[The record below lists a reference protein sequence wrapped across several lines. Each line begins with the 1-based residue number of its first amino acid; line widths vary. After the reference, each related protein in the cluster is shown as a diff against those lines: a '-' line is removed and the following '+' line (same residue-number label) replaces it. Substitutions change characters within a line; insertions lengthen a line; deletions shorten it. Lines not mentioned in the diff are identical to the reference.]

1 MKKSLII
8 YLLML
13 IMATQV
19 YSQTTVKGVVKSMKG
34 ELLTGVNV
42 SIKHTTL
49 GIITDVDGKFS
60 LPIPADIPDPTL
72 VFGYVGYVGQEIKI
86 GNQSYL
92 EVMMIED
99 TKQLNEVVVVGYG
112 VQKKTDLTGAVSMV
126 DGSKLDKFAVSGVDQ
141 ALQGRAAGVSVTQ
154 NTGAPGDG
162 VSIRIR
168 GTGSIYSDNEPL
180 YVIDGIPTKDP
191 LALNS
196 ISPSEI
202 ESISILKDAASA
214 AIYGSRANN
223 GVVLV
228 TTKKAKKG
236 DSNIE
241 FKIQTG
247 IQTHGYLPQMV
258 NTAQYVNIYNAAAN
272 NDNPYLPSFV
282 QRPLISDAYAA
293 TLPDINHLKEIF
305 RVAPTETYDLSF
317 SGGNEK
323 TNYNISGSYFNQAG
337 IIYNSGFS
345 RATGRANVNS
355 VIKDWLTVNGNLNVY
370 HTSTD
375 IIASNGDGWGG
386 NGSNPV
392 RYAFFRTP
400 AIATYDNAG
409 NFIDLP
415 EHPELFGDG
424 YNPLG
429 VAINTHNTKLDNGYN
444 LKFNSII
451 KLSGDLSFITN
462 AGMDFNTSNT
472 RRFNENWG
480 SNLRINNPNSLGVD
494 NNYTSTWTVNN
505 VLSYNKT
512 FGKNHNISITAGEES
527 IKSTSYDES
536 SSVMNLTDQNMN
548 LVYLSNGLGIR
559 TSSEAKAGNALQSF
573 FGRGNYD
580 YKGKYFV
587 SIVIREDG
595 TSKFAPKNKW
605 GTFYSGSLGWVIS
618 QENFFKDIK
627 IIDRWKV
634 RAGYGLNGNQDIPN
648 WYAYTDK
655 LSPQINYPFGGV
667 VNNGYA
673 PTQLGNA
680 NVKWETATQLDLG
693 TDLSLFKGMFNITF
707 DYFYKITHNMLV
719 QQPLPPSVGYNYLN
733 GNPWVNNGEIL
744 NRGLEIEVEH
754 KRKIGDFGY
763 DITVNI
769 STLHNE
775 VLQMNGAIIDQAFGF
790 TRTEKGYPIGSFYMY
805 KMVGIF
811 QTPADIVK
819 HAFQGNSLAAT
830 GQSGDIRPGDV
841 MYADINGDGVI
852 NQQDMTHVG
861 SPIPTLTGGF
871 NLSCDYKGID
881 FSLFFQGAYGDKIY
895 YQASRDI
902 EGFYRPFAVTE
913 RYYENQWTG
922 PGTSNTQPIASW
934 SDSQNNTVTST
945 RFLQDGSYIRL
956 KNLQIGYTLPTL
968 WTQKAHISKVRV
980 YFSGTNLYTLTK
992 YTGLDP
998 EMTTNNNIEP
1008 GQGVDIVRNVDWGT
1022 FPTAISYNLG
1032 IDIIF

>member
-1 MKKSLII
+1 MKKGLII
-8 YLLML
+8 YLLIL
-13 IMATQV
+13 ITATQV
-19 YSQTTVKGVVKSMKG
+19 FSQTTVTGVVKSTKG

-42 SIKHTTL
+42 SIKHTTK

-60 LPIPADIPDPTL
+60 LTIPADIPDPIL

-86 GNQSYL
+86 GTQSRL

-99 TKQLNEVVVVGYG
+99 TKLLNEVVVVGYG

-191 LALNS
+191 MALNS

-293 TLPDINHLKEIF
+293 TLPDVNHLKEIF

-323 TNYNISGSYFNQAG
+323 TNYNISGSYFIQVG
-337 IIYNSGFS
+337 IIYNSGFN
-345 RATGRANVNS
+345 RATARANVNS
-355 VIKDWLTVNGNLNVY
+355 AIKDWLTVNGNLNVY
-370 HTSTD
+370 RTSTD

-400 AIATYDNAG
+400 AIATYDNTG
-409 NFIDLP
+409 NFVDLP

-429 VAINTHNTKLDNGYN
+429 VAINTHNLKLDNGYN

-451 KLSGDLSFITN
+451 KLSGNLSFITN
-462 AGMDFNTSNT
+462 AGLDFNTSNT

-480 SNLRINNPNSLGVD
+480 TNLRINNPNSLDVD

-512 FGKNHNISITAGEES
+512 FGQNHNISITAGEES
-527 IKSTSYDES
+527 INSTSYDES
-536 SSVMNLTDQNMN
+536 SSVMNLPDQNLN
-548 LVYLSNGLGIR
+548 VVYLSNGLGIR
-559 TSSEAKAGNALQSF
+559 TSSEAKAGYALQSF

-580 YKGKYFV
+580 YKGKYLV

-605 GTFYSGSLGWVIS
+605 GTFYSGSIGWVIS
-618 QENFFKDIK
+618 QENFLKDVN

-655 LSPQINYPFGGV
+655 LSPQINYPFGGT

-680 NVKWETATQLDLG
+680 NVKWETATQFDLG
-693 TDLSLFKGMFNITF
+693 TDLSLFKGMLNFTV

-763 DITVNI
+763 SIAVNI

-811 QTPADIVK
+811 QTPADIAK
-819 HAFQGNSLAAT
+819 HAFQGNTLAAT
-830 GQSGDIRPGDV
+830 GQAGDIRPGDV

-861 SPIPTLTGGF
+861 SPIPTLTGGL
-871 NLSCDYKGID
+871 NLSFDYKGID

-895 YQASRDI
+895 YQAARDI

-913 RYYENQWTG
+913 RYYDNQWTG
-922 PGTSNTQPIASW
+922 PGTSNTYPIASW

-945 RFLQDGSYIRL
+945 RFLQDGSYVRL
-956 KNLQIGYTLPTL
+956 KNLQIGYTLPTS

-998 EMTTNNNIEP
+998 EMTTNNNVTP

-1032 IDIIF
+1032 IDVIF